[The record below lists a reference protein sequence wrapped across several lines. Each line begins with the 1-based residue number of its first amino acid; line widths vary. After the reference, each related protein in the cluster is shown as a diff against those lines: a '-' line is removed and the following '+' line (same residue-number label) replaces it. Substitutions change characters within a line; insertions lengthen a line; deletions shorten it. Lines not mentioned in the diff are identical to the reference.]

1 MKQTGKKPFGK
12 RTLACLLAACLGA
25 TMAGTAVPASAMA
38 PLDESEQFGASGG
51 KYISDFDSNEEL
63 LEETKKTNIEAVSE
77 GVILL
82 KNGGGVY
89 EGDTSLNKDHTS
101 HKLPFQKNEFKNISL
116 FGISSDAYCYGGTG
130 SAAGKLED
138 GADIYSSFQNAG
150 ININPKLK
158 ELYSKFSGGPIGASG
173 AFSEPNYAD
182 KELPLAYYTDSV
194 TSTYSRYNDAALVF
208 FSRLGG
214 EEGDLP
220 RVNVPGRVRPGPDGT
235 LVKAPADEHYLELS
249 YREEQLI
256 KHVEDN
262 FDKVIVILNTGNIL
276 EMAELQNDP
285 RIDAILS
292 IGQTGDYGFDGVI
305 KVLTGEVNPS
315 GRTVDIYPA
324 DFTLDPTYVNFGDS
338 SQMPVTFENED
349 DRSIFES
356 SGIHQDSRYSGDNF
370 EYTMRR
376 QGSGADQP
384 NGGDFHGL
392 DLYGVEYE
400 EGIYMGYRYYETLYK
415 EIEDGN
421 IILNNDATKKVLNSK
436 DLLGENYLTD
446 AFQSADDWYNKSVVY
461 PFGYGLSY
469 TTFSWDFKSLTK
481 NTDDVTDKTEFTA
494 TVEVTNTGSVAGKDV
509 VELYASAPYKSGGIE
524 KAAVSLVG
532 YQKTKL
538 LQPQEKETVE
548 IKFDIYDLA
557 SFDWSDANNNS
568 FKGYEIEAGEYI
580 FYAAQNSHVNAD
592 TKKQTMTLS
601 DLKLDKSKAT
611 GEKVEPVFVDPL
623 YGTGKNTGREVGDWS
638 YIYNYSSISPFMT
651 IMSRKDLIGTY
662 PVHSTVE
669 ERSFNS
675 YTYDSEKGSYVEG
688 YAPAN
693 DLTKDTE
700 YAINNW
706 ELFLYNQT
714 MFKYEKADE
723 KLEIGQI
730 WDNDEVKIP
739 ETWTQAVDTSGEIK
753 IRLADLM
760 GYSPYDNET
769 VVESDNQE
777 INGLTAAKAWEKFMN
792 QLTYD
797 ELLQLSN
804 GLFKTQ
810 EISRIGKEL
819 AQDVDGPATIGGN
832 TMDGFIANPTRGS
845 SGTRYW
851 LNGQSIAAT
860 WNTELAHKI
869 GRLVG
874 EEGMWNGYHGWY
886 APSMNLHRSPFG
898 GRNFEY
904 YSQDGVQ
911 GGLIAAAVVSG
922 VQSRGVYTYIKHF
935 ALNEQETGRT
945 DLRTWA
951 DEQTIREIYLKNFEY
966 AVVSGGSAGV
976 MTGFNCVGTVPCHEN
991 YPLLVQILRK
1001 EWGFDG
1007 IVVTDMW
1014 PGEEEFAEDNLEV
1027 MFRCRVSHTLG
1038 DYYPNHTT
1046 GGWDPAARDG
1056 KGLVTGGASQRSNE
1070 IKYYYTRVDALD
1082 VLYAHCR
1089 SHGMYNG
1096 ADFQKNFPEQT
1107 MYLPAGIATEKTVKD
1122 AADYSLKQT
1131 FKDYED
1137 IRYELVES
1145 DLPAGVSFDFTTLTF
1160 STTQNTTVGSGH
1172 VTIKIIKDGWGGK
1185 TVRIPVE
1192 LIQPVQYEG
1201 ELKLEKDKAYTAK
1214 ATQEYLA
1221 EDSVWK
1227 ATGLPEGLTM
1237 DESGNITGTPTEAG
1251 VYEVSI
1257 VCQQSNSSTRI
1268 VRGNVTLTVGTLI
1281 KITVDGKE
1289 TYVEDGSEVS
1299 ALPVPEAPAEGMRFL
1314 GWMLNGDLMNDDD
1327 YIEEGAEYTARFG
1340 IDAQDVQ
1347 FRVEGGKL
1355 QAKYG
1360 DGEWTDVVDMAQLKG
1375 EKGDK
1380 GETGETGA
1388 TGPQGPQGEKGD
1400 TGATGPQGEK
1410 GDAGASGCGGVI
1422 GIGGGIVALAVLAA
1436 GAVVVLR
1443 KKRSE

>member
-12 RTLACLLAACLGA
+12 RSLACLLAACLGA
-25 TMAGTAVPASAMA
+25 TMAGTAIPASAMA

-116 FGISSDAYCYGGTG
+116 FGISSDAYCYGGSG

-138 GADIYSSFQNAG
+138 GADIYTSFEKAG
-150 ININPKLK
+150 INVNPRLH
-158 ELYSKFSGGPIGASG
+158 EFYAKFSGGAIGTTGDFTS
-173 AFSEPNYAD
+173 AD
-182 KELPLAYYTDSV
+182 YTDRELPVEYYTESI
-194 TSTYSRYNDAALVF
+194 TSSYSRYHDAALIF
-208 FSRLGG
+208 FSRFGG
-214 EEGDLP
+214 EDGDLLCS
-220 RVNVPGRVRPGPDGT
+220 NVPGRVRPGPDGT
-235 LVKAPADEHYLELS
+235 LVTAPADEHYLELS

-256 KHVEDN
+256 KHVEEN
-262 FDKVIVILNTGNIL
+262 FDKVIVIINTGNIL

-305 KVLTGEVNPS
+305 KILTGEVNPS

-324 DFTLDPTYVNFGDS
+324 DFTLDPTFVNFGDC
-338 SQMPVTFENED
+338 SQMPFYNSDGLED
-349 DRSIFES
+349 ISYDFHYWNSPYCGNIEVSTRSD
-356 SGIHQDSRYSGDNF
+356 G
-370 EYTMRR
+370 T
-376 QGSGADQP
+376 GADQP
-384 NGGDFHGL
+384 NGGGF
-392 DLYGVEYE
+392 YGRNFFQIEYE

-415 EIEDGN
+415 EIADGH
-421 IILNNDATKKVLNSK
+421 ITLNNDATKKVLNSK

-446 AFQSADDWYNKSVVY
+446 AFKDADDWYNKSVVY

-509 VELYASAPYKSGGIE
+509 VELYVSAPYKSGGIE
-524 KAAVSLVG
+524 KAAVSLIG

-538 LQPQEKETVE
+538 LQPQEKETIE

-568 FKGYEIEAGEYI
+568 FKGYEIEAGDYI

-592 TKKQTMTLS
+592 TKKQTMALTALQ
-601 DLKLDKSKAT
+601 LDKSKVT
-611 GEKVEPVFVDPL
+611 GETVKPAFVDPF
-623 YGTGKNTGREVGDWS
+623 YNDPTKRTEDNEPF
-638 YIYNYSSISPFMT
+638 YFNYSTISPTMT
-651 IMSRKDLIGTY
+651 IMSRKDFIGTF
-662 PVHSTVE
+662 PDHGPLD
-669 ERSFNS
+669 ERTMQTKTWNAETNS
-675 YTYDSEKGSYVEG
+675 YDETWR
-688 YAPAN
+688 PAN
-693 DLTKDTE
+693 VLTKDDPEYGITGREIYTYRYIKFLFGGTE
-700 YAINNW
+700 DV
-706 ELFLYNQT
+706 
-714 MFKYEKADE
+714 KPDE
-723 KLEIGQI
+723 GQI
-730 WDNDEVKIP
+730 WDNEEATIP
-739 ETWTQAVDTSGEIK
+739 DTWTQAADDSAEVA

-1360 DGEWTDVVDMAQLKG
+1360 DGEWTDVVDMAELKG